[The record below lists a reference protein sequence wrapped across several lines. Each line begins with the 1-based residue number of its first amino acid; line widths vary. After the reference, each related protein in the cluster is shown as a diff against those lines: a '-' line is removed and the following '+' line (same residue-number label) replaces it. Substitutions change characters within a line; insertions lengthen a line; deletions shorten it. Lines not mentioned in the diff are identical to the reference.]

1 MDIKRKLV
9 ATGVA
14 VLALGGIGGG
24 TAIAQSSGDPSTP
37 AQQEQPGVDQDTT
50 DFTPANEQ
58 GKPEPADNEASEAQE
73 GPEKAEAPEADGT
86 VHEDPDGVDVEY
98 TPAGEQPEP
107 EPAAKG

>member
-14 VLALGGIGGG
+14 VLALGGIGAG
-24 TAIAQSSGDPSTP
+24 TAIAQSSGGPATP

-58 GKPEPADNEASEAQE
+58 GKPEPANSEASDARE
-73 GPEKAEAPEADGT
+73 GPEKAEPPEADGT
-86 VHEDPDGVDVEY
+86 NHEDPDGANVEY

-107 EPAAKG
+107 AAQG